1 MRSTVSVPVA
11 AALLVGWNSTATVQ
25 MAPAPSVPVH
35 VFCVRT
41 NGGATAIVIVLNAY
55 VVVLLT
61 VTDCAGVDWPTFA
74 AANVNCAGLTCS
86 PVASC
91 AVPPSEI
98 EAGATPSV
106 EEETVRIA
114 ATPPASDGVKTTC
127 TVQLLPL
134 FSVAPHVVAPVEKL
148 LAAAPVIEK
157 PMLAMGDPPALLTV
171 SVCGALGTPGCW
183 LVKDRLVGLMLK
195 AGGTSPVPA
204 KATY

>member
-1 MRSTVSVPVA
+1 
-11 AALLVGWNSTATVQ
+11 

-41 NGGATAIVIVLNAY
+41 NGGATAIVIVLN
-55 VVVLLT
+55 VVRSRI
-61 VTDCAGVDWPTFA
+61 AHSH
-74 AANVNCAGLTCS
+74 GLRRS
-86 PVASC
+86 GLADVRRRERQLRRIDLQPRG
-91 AVPPSEI
+91 
-98 EAGATPSV
+98 EARRTTQRNRGRSHT
-106 EEETVRIA
+106 ERGEETVRIA

-157 PMLAMGDPPALLTV
+157 PMLAMGDPPALLMV
-171 SVCGALGTPGCW
+171 SVCGALATPGCW
-183 LVKDRLVGLMLK
+183 LVKDRLVGLTLK
-195 AGGTSPVPA
+195 AGGTRPVPA